1 MKFKIHAGFCLA
13 VALAL
18 LGGCAV
24 GPNYKPPAVN
34 APENFRFAE
43 GRTTNSL
50 ADLPWWEV
58 FKDPMLQDL
67 VRTALTN
74 NYDLKQA
81 VARVEQARNQAIV
94 ARSAFFPQIGYA
106 GDIGRGRNALYNA
119 PSPATPGSATTDSS
133 ALATVNAFW
142 EIDFW
147 GRIRRLSEAAR
158 AQYLATDEARRGVTI
173 SLMSTVATTYFQLL
187 DLDRE
192 LEIQRAA
199 TNAYASSYRIF
210 NERLVNGVASKLETD
225 RAAAALA
232 SAAATIPS
240 LEIQIASAEN
250 QLNILLGR
258 NPGPVPRNSLA
269 DQASPS
275 LVPEI
280 PAGLPS
286 ALLRRRPDVA
296 AAEQSLKAANAYI
309 GVSIANFFPQIGL
322 TTFLGRGSP
331 ELSEFTAG
339 SGNIWNVGG
348 TMTGPLFQGGQ
359 LRAQYRISK
368 AQFQEA
374 QAAYQQTVLTAFAD
388 VSDALI
394 SKQKLA
400 EQDVFNAQ
408 AVAALTSSVEL
419 ATERYLNGKSSYFE
433 VLQAQQELY
442 PAQRAQ
448 VQTQAG
454 ELISVVRLYKALG
467 GGWPA
472 TATKADTAKH

>member
-1 MKFKIHAGFCLA
+1 MKLKIHPGFCLA
-13 VALAL
+13 VTLAL

-24 GPNYKPPAVN
+24 GPNYHPPAVQ
-34 APENFRFAE
+34 APDNFRFAE
-43 GRTTNSL
+43 SRTTNSL
-50 ADLPWWEV
+50 ADLPWWDV

-67 VRTALTN
+67 IRTALTN

-81 VARVEQARNQAIV
+81 ISRVEQARNQAIA
-94 ARSAFFPQIGYA
+94 ARSAFFPQIGYS
-106 GDIGRGRNALYNA
+106 GDIGRGRNVLYT
-119 PSPATPGSATTDSS
+119 SPAATGGATDSS
-133 ALATVNAFW
+133 ALATLNAFW

-158 AQYLATDEARRGVTI
+158 AQYLATDQARRGVTI
-173 SLMSTVATTYFQLL
+173 SLMSQVAIAYFQLL

-199 TNAYASSYRIF
+199 TNAYAGSYRIF

-225 RAAAALA
+225 RAAAAMADAA
-232 SAAATIPS
+232 SIIPS
-240 LEIQIASAEN
+240 LAIQVAATEN
-250 QLNILLGR
+250 QINILLGH
-258 NPGPVPRNSLA
+258 NPGPVPRSSLA
-269 DQASPS
+269 EQATPS
-275 LVPEI
+275 AAPEI

-296 AAEQSLKAANAYI
+296 AAEQSLIAANAYI
-309 GVSIANFFPQIGL
+309 GVSVANFFPQIGL

-331 ELSEFTAG
+331 ELSSFTGG
-339 SGNIWNVGG
+339 SGNLWNVGG
-348 TMTGPLFQGGQ
+348 TLTGPVFQGGR
-359 LRAQYRISK
+359 LRAEYRTSK

-374 QAAYQQTVLTAFAD
+374 LAAYQQTVLTAFAD

-394 SKQKLA
+394 SRQKLA

-408 AVAALTSSVEL
+408 AVSALESSVEL
-419 ATERYLNGKSSYFE
+419 ATERYLNGKSSYYE

-448 VQTQAG
+448 VQTRAG
-454 ELISVVRLYKALG
+454 QLITVVQLYKALG

-472 TATKADTAKH
+472 TGTNVNAVKH